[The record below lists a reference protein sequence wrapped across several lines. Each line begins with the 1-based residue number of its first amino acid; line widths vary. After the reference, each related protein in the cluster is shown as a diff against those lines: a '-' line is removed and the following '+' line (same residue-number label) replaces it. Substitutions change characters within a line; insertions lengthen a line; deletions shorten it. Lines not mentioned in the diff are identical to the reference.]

1 MENTMNSINTNM
13 SALTAQA
20 NMQKQSREM
29 ESAMERLSSGLRINS
44 AADDAAGSAI
54 ASKMESQIRSLD
66 VAVRNANDAIS
77 LTQTAEGA
85 LGEVE
90 NILQR
95 MRELSVQAG
104 NSTLNTGDRS
114 QIQNEINQL
123 AAEIDS
129 IASKS
134 NFNGVDLLNGANDK
148 VTMQIG
154 VDASDSFDILLQK
167 TDVSSLG
174 VGNSG
179 TASSSAT
186 LTSGR
191 ITVVGTTDILTSDVK
206 INGKDWTASDFDV
219 NATSIDGT
227 STDLSG
233 ALASNSLQATGIAQ
247 KINENSGVHGVTATA
262 FNEITTST
270 SNYSGA
276 TVTIN
281 TTVITA
287 SGSKEIFIDKVNDT
301 VVGVTAELLADGKI
315 KFSNNDG
322 ASLDFGGDAAAVLGI
337 AEDIYG
343 GFVRL
348 HSADGSPISIEAGS
362 KANGY
367 GASAAGVRTDM
378 SALGFNETHINSAGK
393 YEIKGAGP
401 VDGTILQAANGL
413 KINGVTIDKLATH
426 ATGNFH
432 ATDKIAAIN
441 QFSGETGV
449 TATGSNKV
457 KVTVDLNGS
466 TKANHNDVTIDGITV
481 DLSTS
486 VSMDLV
492 VSQINS
498 AVAGKS
504 NTVASTEDGFLILEN
519 STGSTITFDDTAG
532 TTGQGTLFT
541 AVTYMDG
548 SAVTTAWANGLATAR
563 GFITLTSDSAAPIKV
578 EDGYAD
584 GDSTAAGMVGG
595 ARIGFESQNELGT
608 GSSGVNVG
616 SVTTANASLTALDA
630 AIEKVATF
638 RSSFGAYQNRLDA
651 SINNLTTL
659 RVNTDAA
666 RSRIEDADF
675 ANETSKMTKSQ
686 ILSQAA
692 TSMLAQANASKQN
705 LLALLQG

>member
-1 MENTMNSINTNM
+1 MNSINTNM

-219 NATSIDGT
+219 DATSIDGT

-276 TVTIN
+276 LVTIN
-281 TTVITA
+281 GTIITA

-301 VVGVTAELLADGKI
+301 VVGVTAELLSDGKI

-322 ASLDFGGDAAAVLGI
+322 ASFDFGGDAAAVLGI
-337 AEDIYG
+337 AEDIYIG
-343 GFVRL
+343 
-348 HSADGSPISIEAGS
+348 ADAYITDDLSLTSDAAVFAMGAGS
-362 KANGY
+362 DITITHDGGTGGTLASAGAFIIDGGDNITLDQGDDKHVVFAQAGVDYLAIGQGTAAIANILDTAGATDIDTFTCTTFQATKY
-367 GASAAGVRTDM
+367 IILVEDVTNANYMTTEILLLGDENGASDAAPYLTQYAVVFNDHELGVF
-378 SALGFNETHINSAGK
+378 A
-393 YEIKGAGP
+393 
-401 VDGTILQAANGL
+401 
-413 KINGVTIDKLATH
+413 
-426 ATGNFH
+426 
-432 ATDKIAAIN
+432 
-441 QFSGETGV
+441 
-449 TATGSNKV
+449 ATGSGD
-457 KVTVDLNGS
+457 TV
-466 TKANHNDVTIDGITV
+466 
-481 DLSTS
+481 
-486 VSMDLV
+486 
-492 VSQINS
+492 
-498 AVAGKS
+498 
-504 NTVASTEDGFLILEN
+504 
-519 STGSTITFDDTAG
+519 
-532 TTGQGTLFT
+532 
-541 AVTYMDG
+541 
-548 SAVTTAWANGLATAR
+548 
-563 GFITLTSDSAAPIKV
+563 TLTYDPTDDGVSGDDNHKV
-578 EDGYAD
+578 RVVAQ
-584 GDSTAAGMVGG
+584 
-595 ARIGFESQNELGT
+595 RI
-608 GSSGVNVG
+608 
-616 SVTTANASLTALDA
+616 
-630 AIEKVATF
+630 
-638 RSSFGAYQNRLDA
+638 A
-651 SINNLTTL
+651 SI
-659 RVNTDAA
+659 
-666 RSRIEDADF
+666 
-675 ANETSKMTKSQ
+675 
-686 ILSQAA
+686 
-692 TSMLAQANASKQN
+692 
-705 LLALLQG
+705 

>member
-1 MENTMNSINTNM
+1 
-13 SALTAQA
+13 
-20 NMQKQSREM
+20 
-29 ESAMERLSSGLRINS
+29 
-44 AADDAAGSAI
+44 
-54 ASKMESQIRSLD
+54 
-66 VAVRNANDAIS
+66 
-77 LTQTAEGA
+77 
-85 LGEVE
+85 
-90 NILQR
+90 
-95 MRELSVQAG
+95 
-104 NSTLNTGDRS
+104 
-114 QIQNEINQL
+114 
-123 AAEIDS
+123 
-129 IASKS
+129 
-134 NFNGVDLLNGANDK
+134 
-148 VTMQIG
+148 MQIG
-154 VDASDSFDILLQK
+154 VNASDSLDIKLQK

-179 TASSSAT
+179 ATSSSST
-186 LTSGR
+186 LTTSR
-191 ITVVGTTDILTSDVK
+191 ITVIGTTDILTSDVK
-206 INGKDWTASDFDV
+206 INGQDWTASDFDV

-233 ALASNSLQATGIAQ
+233 ALDANTLQATGIAQ

-276 TVTIN
+276 AVTIN

-287 SGSKEIFIDKVNDT
+287 SGSKEIFVGKVNDT
-301 VVGVTAELLADGKI
+301 VVGVTAELLSDGKI

-322 ASLDFGGDAAAVLGI
+322 ASIEFGDAAAAVIGI
-337 AEDIYG
+337 ADDNYG

-348 HSADGSPISIEAGS
+348 QTSDGSAIKVEAGS

-378 SALGFNETHINSAGK
+378 SSLGLNETSVNASGK
-393 YEIKGAGP
+393 YEIRGAGP

-413 KINGVTIDKLATH
+413 KINGVTIDKLASH
-426 ATGNFH
+426 STGNFH

-441 QFSGETGV
+441 QFTSDTGV
-449 TATGSNKV
+449 TATGSNKI
-457 KVTVDLNGS
+457 KLTVDLNGA
-466 TKANHNDVTIDGITV
+466 TKGNHDDATIDGITV
-481 DLSTS
+481 TLATA

-519 STGSTITFDDTAG
+519 TTGSTITFDDTAT

-541 AVTYMDG
+541 AATYMDG
-548 SAVTTAWANGLATAR
+548 SDLTTTVVAATGGAAR
-563 GFITLTSDSAAPIKV
+563 GFITLTSDSSAPIKV

-608 GSSGVNVG
+608 GSAGVNVG

-630 AIEKVATF
+630 AIEKVASF
-638 RSSFGAYQNRLDA
+638 RSSFGAIQNRLDA

-659 RVNTDAA
+659 KVNTDAA